1 MPSQWP
7 TGDGKAAK
15 SRGPKKPK
23 AWGKIGLTAPA
34 GPSPDSDRGPALTF
48 FSSSNVLV
56 KSDLFRCAQHYHRLG
71 GCVLPLHRDGS
82 PCVQDWRKWQQETQ
96 TLEEVSA
103 LPWEEA
109 AGLALVGGAHGWQCL
124 QVGQDSEATG
134 DALLEALDLPDGYP
148 WFFQKGEDASL
159 WFRYREPSA
168 GEERFGNWTRNYA
181 AVPPTRHPSDTAT
194 AFQQNIP
201 KEPPRFCSGREV
213 EKAVQSILSDGGEVT
228 APTGGTDSEAG
239 ASSGTENP
247 LLEAAES
254 MLKSQTDGA
263 EDADPEGQV
272 REDGGEGSGSRVE
285 DTDQKSYS
293 QEGVQQ
299 PSPDNHPGAF
309 PELKWDTDIDPVKID
324 WLWEGYI
331 ARGMLHMLNGDPG
344 TGKSTLLLTLAA
356 QFSKKKTPDGGTL
369 DKAVNTLYLS
379 AEDQADVTLVPRYRA
394 AVGKKGHLLPIG
406 AANAVDIS
414 FPEQTAELQTII
426 EARDIQFCVIDP
438 LFAFL
443 SPSFQKNSEQ
453 DIREV
458 LSGITEVADET
469 GCAFVLVR
477 HFNKKEDL
485 SAVYRGGGSI
495 GITAQARL
503 GFALAPHPERPE
515 QAKVLAWTK
524 NNLSDRSLRTALVFR
539 NQRRSIPKVG
549 EQPTFEYEDEEPWTA
564 DELLS
569 ARKGSR
575 GRPSTKRD
583 NAEAFLL
590 DTLSNK
596 SVLFNELK
604 ATVDG
609 EKNYS
614 MSTLRRAEEGIP
626 VKKEK
631 DSMGRSWWTL
641 LTSEERS
648 RSPGAE

>member
-1 MPSQWP
+1 
-7 TGDGKAAK
+7 
-15 SRGPKKPK
+15 
-23 AWGKIGLTAPA
+23 
-34 GPSPDSDRGPALTF
+34 
-48 FSSSNVLV
+48 VE
-56 KSDLFRCAQHYHRLG
+56 SDLFRCAQHYHRLG
-71 GCVLPLHRDGS
+71 GCVLPLNSGGS
-82 PCVQDWRKWQQETQ
+82 PCIQDWRKWKQETQ

-103 LPWEEA
+103 LPWGEA
-109 AGLALVGGAHGWQCL
+109 TGLALVSGAHGWQCL
-124 QVGQDSEATG
+124 QLGQGAKEIG
-134 DALLEALDLPDGYP
+134 DALLKRLDLPGGYP
-148 WFFQKGEDASL
+148 WLLQKGEDVSL
-159 WFRYREPSA
+159 WFRDREPNGA
-168 GEERFGNWTRNYA
+168 KERFGDWMRNYA
-181 AVPPTRHPSDTAT
+181 AVPIPRPPSDKAT
-194 AFQQNIP
+194 AFQQDIP
-201 KEPPRFCSGREV
+201 KEPPRFLSGRKIK
-213 EKAVQSILSDGGEVT
+213 KAAQPILSDGGEAT
-228 APTGGTDSEAG
+228 AVKGGTDSEAV

-254 MLKSQTDGA
+254 MLESQRNGA
-263 EDADPEGQV
+263 EDADL
-272 REDGGEGSGSRVE
+272 EDQPQEDRGKGSGSPVE
-285 DTDQKSYS
+285 EADQKSFP

-299 PSPDNHPGAF
+299 PPSGDQSGGF

-324 WLWEGYI
+324 WLWDGYI

-369 DKAVNTLYLS
+369 AEAVNTLYLS

-443 SPSFQKNSEQ
+443 SSGFQKNSEQ

-477 HFNKKEDL
+477 HLNKKEDL

-503 GFALAPHPERPE
+503 GFALAPHPNQPE

-524 NNLSDRSLRTALVFR
+524 NNLSDRSLQEALVFEDK
-539 NQRRSIPKVG
+539 NVPVPGASD
-549 EQPTFEYEDEEPWTA
+549 QPALIYEGKETWTA
-564 DELLS
+564 DQLLS

-575 GRPSTKRD
+575 GRPPTKRD

-590 DTLSNK
+590 DTLSDR

-604 ATVDG
+604 NTVEG
-609 EKNYS
+609 EKEYS
-614 MSTLRRAEEGIP
+614 MSTFRRAEEGIP
-626 VKKEK
+626 VEKEK

-641 LTSEERS
+641 PTSEEKS